1 MTNPLIEILRRN
13 AEGYINQTT
22 LTLPLP
28 LCHAAPLI
36 MPHALRM
43 LTLNSALR
51 MLAYRAPVY
60 ARPPLSA
67 RPRSRYNKIRPL
79 DESARNSVTPL
90 LSSTRDEEE
99 EEEQGGG
106 DAHI

>member
-43 LTLNSALR
+43 L
-51 MLAYRAPVY
+51 AYRAPVY
-60 ARPPLSA
+60 PRPPPPPPPL
-67 RPRSRYNKIRPL
+67 RPRIRYNKIRPL

-99 EEEQGGG
+99 EEEGGGG